1 MAIKI
6 EEIQYAIQRY
16 NYYRTNIVKAELVKY
31 NHNKLTIRFDG
42 YFCQTCGY
50 YDYFEDLQI
59 LLEDDFS
66 IKTKI
71 ENIENSEEADIVQFK
86 IL

>member
-1 MAIKI
+1 VAIKI
-6 EEIQYAIQRY
+6 EEIQNAIQRY

-31 NHNKLTIRFDG
+31 NSNKLTIRFDG

-71 ENIENSEEADIVQFK
+71 ENIGNSEKGDIVQFK